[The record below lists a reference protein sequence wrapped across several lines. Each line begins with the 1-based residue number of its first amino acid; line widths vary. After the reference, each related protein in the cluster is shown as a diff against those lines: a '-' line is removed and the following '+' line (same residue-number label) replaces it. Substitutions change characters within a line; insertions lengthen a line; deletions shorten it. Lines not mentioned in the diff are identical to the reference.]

1 MDISS
6 MKTLL
11 ELQALQNLNTT
22 DRSSSSTLSSS
33 NSTLFSE
40 LLSDLLNDQGLGTS
54 SSLNELGDVSSL
66 QQLLD
71 SFQGESTTTTANA
84 SNYIASFLLNN
95 NANITSLQNG
105 LSSARSET
113 TSTTLQQY
121 TKDYTGKM
129 AYDNLLAG
137 AEKYSAEIAKA
148 AETYNVPEKL
158 IAAVMKQESNFN
170 SSVVSSAGA
179 SGLMQ
184 LMPATARY
192 LGVEDRFD
200 PEQNIMGG
208 AKYLRQMLDKFDN
221 NIETALAAY
230 NAGPGNVQKYGGI
243 PPFNETQNYVKKV
256 LNYFNA

>member
-11 ELQALQNLNTT
+11 ELQALQNLSTS
-22 DRSSSSTLSSS
+22 DSSSSTMSSS

-40 LLSDLLNDQGLGTS
+40 LLGDLLNGQGLGTS

-66 QQLLD
+66 QQLMNSL
-71 SFQGESTTTTANA
+71 QGDASATSANA
-84 SNYIASFLLNN
+84 TTYISSFLFNN
-95 NANITSLQNG
+95 SGQVAPNAI
-105 LSSARSET
+105 SSMTGQT
-113 TSTTLQQY
+113 TNKTLDDY
-121 TKDYTGKM
+121 TKDYTGKTS
-129 AYDNLLAG
+129 YENILAG
-137 AEKYSAEIAKA
+137 AEKYSSEIKKA
-148 AETYNVPEKL
+148 AQTYDVPEKL

-184 LMPATARY
+184 LMPTTARY

-200 PEQNIMGG
+200 PQQNIMGG

-230 NAGPGNVQKYGGI
+230 NAGPGNVNKYGGI
-243 PPFNETQNYVKKV
+243 PPFTETQNYVKNV

>member
-11 ELQALQNLNTT
+11 ELQALQNLNTS
-22 DRSSSSTLSSS
+22 DSSSSTMSSS

-40 LLSDLLNDQGLGTS
+40 LLGDLLNGQGLGTS

-66 QQLLD
+66 QQLMNSL
-71 SFQGESTTTTANA
+71 QGDASATSANA
-84 SNYIASFLLNN
+84 TTYISSFLFNN
-95 NANITSLQNG
+95 SGQVAPNAI
-105 LSSARSET
+105 SSMTGQT
-113 TSTTLQQY
+113 TNKTLDDY
-121 TKDYTGKM
+121 TKDYTGKTS
-129 AYDNLLAG
+129 YENILAG
-137 AEKYSAEIAKA
+137 AEKYSSEIKKA
-148 AETYNVPEKL
+148 AQTYDVPEKL

-184 LMPATARY
+184 LMPTTASY

-200 PEQNIMGG
+200 PQQNIMGG

-230 NAGPGNVQKYGGI
+230 NAGPGNVNKYGGI
-243 PPFNETQNYVKKV
+243 PPFTETQNYVKNV

>member
-11 ELQALQNLNTT
+11 ELQALQNLNTS
-22 DRSSSSTLSSS
+22 DSSSSTMSSS

-40 LLSDLLNDQGLGTS
+40 LLGDLLNGQGLGTS

-66 QQLLD
+66 QQLMNSL
-71 SFQGESTTTTANA
+71 QGDASATSANA
-84 SNYIASFLLNN
+84 TTYISSFLFNN
-95 NANITSLQNG
+95 SGQVAPNAI
-105 LSSARSET
+105 SSMTGQPT
-113 TSTTLQQY
+113 TKTLDDY
-121 TKDYTGKM
+121 TKDYTGKTS
-129 AYDNLLAG
+129 YENILAG
-137 AEKYSAEIAKA
+137 AEKYSSEIKKA
-148 AETYNVPEKL
+148 AQTYDVPEKL

-184 LMPATARY
+184 LMPTTASY

-200 PEQNIMGG
+200 PQQNIMGG

-230 NAGPGNVQKYGGI
+230 NAGPGNVNKYGGI
-243 PPFNETQNYVKKV
+243 PPFTETQNYVKNV

>member
-11 ELQALQNLNTT
+11 ELQALQNLNTS
-22 DRSSSSTLSSS
+22 DSSSSTMSSS

-40 LLSDLLNDQGLGTS
+40 LLGDLLNGQGLGTS

-66 QQLLD
+66 QQLMNSL
-71 SFQGESTTTTANA
+71 QGDASATSANA
-84 SNYIASFLLNN
+84 TTYISSFLFNN
-95 NANITSLQNG
+95 SGQVAPNVI
-105 LSSARSET
+105 SSMTGQT
-113 TSTTLQQY
+113 TNKTLDDY
-121 TKDYTGKM
+121 TKDYTGKTS
-129 AYDNLLAG
+129 YENILAG
-137 AEKYSAEIAKA
+137 AEKYSSEIKKA
-148 AETYNVPEKL
+148 AQTYDVPEKL

-184 LMPATARY
+184 LMPTTASY

-200 PEQNIMGG
+200 PQQNIMGG

-230 NAGPGNVQKYGGI
+230 NAGPGNVNKYGGI
-243 PPFNETQNYVKKV
+243 PPFTETQNYVKNV